1 MKRLIKISFLLIG
14 LLYLGSCEDF
24 LEVPTAKDQIDI
36 DKVFND
42 DKMATSA
49 LMQVYTDLRNNGFLC
64 GSRAG
69 VGYLLACY
77 TDELEVTTTQMPDFR
92 VFYLGNVNATTSGVG
107 LLWKNTYKQIYMLN
121 NIIEGVDKSE
131 VITTQTKKQ
140 LKGEAIALRGILHF
154 YLTQTFA
161 EIPYVFTT
169 DFRWNTTIGKQSVS
183 QVMQYAIDDL
193 LTAEQ
198 LLNEENTSFEKVRIN
213 KYAVKGFLAR
223 MYLYVENW
231 NEAQKYALEVITD
244 SGASLSALD
253 QVFLKESSSTLWQL
267 KPDAEGKN
275 TYEAEAHIFISEPAP
290 QSKLQNVLI
299 ASFEPNDLRKELWI
313 KTVGSGNS
321 AHAFKY
327 KQRGATAS
335 SLEYSKII
343 RLEEMYLITAEA
355 AAHNNDWDL
364 CNSVLNTLR
373 SRAGLTEL
381 EILDKTPAL
390 SVIKQ
395 ERRIELFCEFGHRFY
410 DLKRYELLS
419 ELTLVKP
426 NWQNYFQNLPIP
438 EAELLLNPNLKP
450 QNNGY

>member
-1 MKRLIKISFLLIG
+1 MKRLIILACMLIG
-14 LLYLGSCEDF
+14 ILHLVGCEDF
-24 LEVPTAKDQIDI
+24 LEVPAPKDQIDI

-64 GSRAG
+64 GSRGGAG
-69 VGYLLACY
+69 FLLACY
-77 TDELEVTTTQMPDFR
+77 TDELEATTTQMPDFR
-92 VFYLGNVNATTSGVG
+92 VFYLGNVNATNSGVG

-131 VITTQTKKQ
+131 VISEQTKNQ

-183 QVMQYAIDDL
+183 QVMQNAIDDL

-198 LLNEENTSFEKVRIN
+198 LLNDEITSFEKVRIN

-223 MYLYVENW
+223 MYLYAENW
-231 NEAQKYALEVITD
+231 NEAQKYALDVITH
-244 SGASLSALD
+244 SGTSLAALD
-253 QVFLKESSSTLWQL
+253 EVFLKESTSTLWQL

-290 QSKLQNVLI
+290 QAKLQNALI
-299 ASFEPNDLRKELWI
+299 ASFEPNDLRKELWV
-313 KTVGSGNS
+313 KTVGTGNS

-327 KQRGATAS
+327 KQRGATAI

-355 AAHNNDWDL
+355 AAYNNDWNL
-364 CNSVLNTLR
+364 CNSMLNSLR
-373 SRAGLTEL
+373 SRAGLSEL
-381 EILDKTPAL
+381 EILDKTVAL
-390 SVIKQ
+390 AKIKQ
-395 ERRIELFCEFGHRFY
+395 ERRVELFCEFGHRFY
-410 DLKRYELLS
+410 DLKRYSLLS